1 VGNDWALAAVILPI
15 MQPLDDSEIERVL
28 VVTAHPDDCDFGA
41 AGTIALWTAKGIKVS
56 YCICT
61 NGDQGG
67 EDPNVPRDEM
77 PKIRQREQREAGVA
91 VGVTD
96 ITFLN
101 YRDGWLV
108 PTIELRKDIV
118 RQIRISK
125 PDRMVIQSPERNWDR
140 LFSSHP
146 DHMAAGEAAI
156 QAVYPDSRNAFAY
169 EDLLKVEASHP
180 DHMAAGEAA
189 IQAVYPDS
197 RNAFAFED
205 LLKVEGLEPWRVKEV
220 WVTST
225 NNPDH
230 YVDITTTFDKKMKAL
245 HAHVSQT
252 AHNENLENM
261 VREWGER
268 NAQANNLPAGSVAEV
283 FKIVNTN

>member
-1 VGNDWALAAVILPI
+1 MCGNLSQVEPI
-15 MQPLDDSEIERVL
+15 ADSEIERVL

-41 AGTIALWTAKGIKVS
+41 AGTIAKWSAAGIKVS
-56 YCICT
+56 YCIAT

-77 PKIRQREQREAGVA
+77 PKIRQREQRDAGKA
-91 VGVTD
+91 VGVED

-118 RQIRISK
+118 RQIRITR
-125 PDRMVIQSPERNWDR
+125 PQRMLIQSPDRNWDR
-140 LFSSHP
+140 LF
-146 DHMAAGEAAI
+146 
-156 QAVYPDSRNAFAY
+156 
-169 EDLLKVEASHP
+169 ASHP

-197 RNAFAFED
+197 RNPFAFED
-205 LLKVEGLEPWRVKEV
+205 LLKDEGLEPWRVREV
-220 WVTST
+220 WVMSSQS
-225 NNPDH
+225 PDH
-230 YVDITTTFDKKMKAL
+230 FVDITDVFDKKMQAL

-252 AHNENLENM
+252 AHNPDLEKM
-261 VREWGER
+261 VREWGEK
-268 NAQANNLPAGSVAEV
+268 NAAANNLTEGKIVEV

>member
-1 VGNDWALAAVILPI
+1 
-15 MQPLDDSEIERVL
+15 MSDSEIERVL

-41 AGTIALWTAKGIKVS
+41 AGTIAKWTASGIKVS

-67 EDPNVPRDEM
+67 EDPTVPRDEM
-77 PKIRQREQREAGVA
+77 QKIRQKEQRDAGKA
-91 VGVTD
+91 VGVDD

-101 YRDGWLV
+101 YRDGWLE
-108 PTIELRKDIV
+108 PTIQLRKDIV

-125 PDRMVIQSPERNWDR
+125 PQRMLIQSPDRNWDR
-140 LFSSHP
+140 LF
-146 DHMAAGEAAI
+146 
-156 QAVYPDSRNAFAY
+156 
-169 EDLLKVEASHP
+169 ASHP

-197 RNAFAFED
+197 RNPFAFED
-205 LLKVEGLEPWRVKEV
+205 LLKDEGLAPWRVNEV
-220 WVTST
+220 WVMST
-225 NNPDH
+225 QNPDH
-230 YVDITTTFDKKMKAL
+230 FVDITEVFDKKMKAL

-252 AHNENLENM
+252 AHNPDLEKM

-268 NAQANNLPAGSVAEV
+268 NAQANGLGKGRVAEV

>member
-1 VGNDWALAAVILPI
+1 MEPI
-15 MQPLDDSEIERVL
+15 ADSEIERVL

-41 AGTIALWTAKGIKVS
+41 AGTIAKWSAAGIKVS
-56 YCICT
+56 YCIAT

-77 PKIRQREQREAGVA
+77 PKIRQREQRDAGKA
-91 VGVTD
+91 VGVED

-118 RQIRISK
+118 RQIRIAR
-125 PDRMVIQSPERNWDR
+125 PQRMLIQSPDRNWDR
-140 LFSSHP
+140 LF
-146 DHMAAGEAAI
+146 
-156 QAVYPDSRNAFAY
+156 
-169 EDLLKVEASHP
+169 ASHP

-197 RNAFAFED
+197 RNPFAFED
-205 LLKVEGLEPWRVKEV
+205 LLKDEGLEPWRVREV
-220 WVTST
+220 WVMSSQS
-225 NNPDH
+225 PDH
-230 YVDITTTFDKKMKAL
+230 FVDITDVFDKKMQAL

-252 AHNENLENM
+252 AHNPDLEKM
-261 VREWGER
+261 VREWGEK
-268 NAQANNLPAGSVAEV
+268 NAAANNLAEGKIVEV